1 MITSWGTAQPHI
13 IFDQSMGTP
22 CMGSGCIADMAD
34 QQIIRLSREVERLV
48 TALYAPSLQVNSA
61 APRECLRSMR

>member
-1 MITSWGTAQPHI
+1 
-13 IFDQSMGTP
+13 MGTP
-22 CMGSGCIADMAD
+22 CMESGCIADMAD

-48 TALYAPSLQVNSA
+48 TAPYAPSLQVNSA